1 MYECIR
7 GGDRYVYGGIG
18 DGEVHRDPGVVMGD
32 LVGVVGGVSR
42 SDGRCAGS
50 AQSSGARGLWSGV
63 SMKRV
68 AGVLVV
74 VVEGVRGVLEMVGGV
89 VLGVAGVWVVAV
101 VVGGVVVVV
110 VVVEVVVERVCRF
123 PLRCR

>member
-18 DGEVHRDPGVVMGD
+18 DGEVHRDPGVVVGG

-63 SMKRV
+63 SVKRV
-68 AGVLVV
+68 VGVLVI
-74 VVEGVRGVLEMVGGV
+74 VVEGVGVVLTVLEMVGGGYWV
-89 VLGVAGVWVVAV
+89 LLLGVGL
-101 VVGGVVVVV
+101 GG
-110 VVVEVVVERVCRF
+110 RGCCRWGGS
-123 PLRCR
+123 CG

>member
-1 MYECIR
+1 MWWPWVEGVCACIR
-7 GGDRYVYGGIG
+7 GGDRYMYGGIG
-18 DGEVHRDPGVVMGD
+18 DGEVHRDPGVVVGD

-89 VLGVAGVWVVAV
+89 QLRAKKAV
-101 VVGGVVVVV
+101 VKH
-110 VVVEVVVERVCRF
+110 RI
-123 PLRCR
+123 LIHLTSI

>member
-1 MYECIR
+1 
-7 GGDRYVYGGIG
+7 
-18 DGEVHRDPGVVMGD
+18 
-32 LVGVVGGVSR
+32 
-42 SDGRCAGS
+42 
-50 AQSSGARGLWSGV
+50 
-63 SMKRV
+63 MKRV

-74 VVEGVRGVLEMVGGV
+74 VVEGVRGVLEMAGGV

-110 VVVEVVVERVCRF
+110 VVVEVVVVRVCRF